1 MATVARVSGRRAR
14 DSLRRN
20 YNSAVRTSIFW
31 DIQLRLARIQVN
43 QASGVVRIEAIYRGR
58 VQGVGFRYTTRSVA
72 RRFSVTGFVKNLSNG
87 HVQLV
92 AKGPNDEVDR
102 FLEAIAE
109 AMPENIRDVQI
120 TRLAAVGEFSAFEI
134 AF

>member
-1 MATVARVSGRRAR
+1 
-14 DSLRRN
+14 
-20 YNSAVRTSIFW
+20 
-31 DIQLRLARIQVN
+31 
-43 QASGVVRIEAIYRGR
+43 
-58 VQGVGFRYTTRSVA
+58 
-72 RRFSVTGFVKNLSNG
+72 
-87 HVQLV
+87 VQLV